1 MVNVAYLNP
10 FVASTRRV
18 FETMLKV
25 PFRLGKPYLKK
36 GNERLYK
43 LFGLSATLDFSGPAE
58 VFFSLNVSE
67 PAVLSVVSGLTGTRM
82 REMNSD
88 CCDALAEIANMIAN
102 GAKKDLPAS
111 GFHVSLPRVIRPH
124 RVEYP
129 TGMPIVA
136 IPADTGVGR
145 FMLELG
151 MRATAGEAGVSAAAS

>member
-1 MVNVAYLNP
+1 MDVSYLNP
-10 FVASTRRV
+10 FLNSTRHV
-18 FETMLKV
+18 FETKLKV

-58 VFFSLNVSE
+58 VFFSLNVAE
-67 PAVLSVVSGLTGTRM
+67 PAVLTVVSGLTGTRM
-82 REMNSD
+82 EEMNAD
-88 CCDALAEIANMIAN
+88 CCDALSELAKLIASD
-102 GAKKDLPAS
+102 AKKDLPS
-111 GFHVSLPRVIRPH
+111 TGFHVSLPRVLRPH

-151 MRATAGEAGVSAAAS
+151 MRGAAGEAAVLAAAS